1 MPAFLSLA
9 SKANAMKETANPLAP
24 AWRWSALGVLVFG
37 FVVLAWMTQGAFVHA
52 PPVPA
57 KVVTDDGEI
66 LYTGNDIRAGQALF
80 LRYGLME
87 NGTVWGHGAY
97 LGPDFAAEY
106 LHQTVLT
113 LRDHLAQARHGMPFA
128 ELDER
133 AQAALAAEVKLQ
145 LKDNRYDPAADVLR
159 CNAGEAETYR
169 RQTAHWRD
177 YFASPA
183 ANGGLPARH
192 IDDEAELRQLTAFF
206 SWAAWA
212 SVTNRPDKPYSYTNN
227 FPYDP
232 EAGNLPTASA
242 VVWSA
247 LSLIALLGG
256 TGLVL
261 LAFGKFDYLG
271 WKESRPALDLALD
284 PGEYTPAQLAAVKFF
299 LVVALLFLLQTLL
312 GGFVAH
318 YRAEP
323 ESFYGLDFSSF
334 LPSNL
339 VRTWHLQLAVL
350 WVAVAYIAA
359 GLFLASAVGGGD
371 PEGQQ
376 KGVNRLFVAL
386 LVVAVGSLLG
396 EWIGI
401 LGGMGPLWFWIGN
414 QGWEYLELGRLWQ
427 WLLAAGLIYWLW
439 LIARALKGAL
449 GKPLYREIAL
459 LLFAAAA
466 AIPVFYL
473 PALFFGAETHL
484 TVVETWRF
492 WIIHL
497 WVEGFFEFFI
507 TVLVA
512 VLFHRLGV
520 VGTNTAL
527 RVIYLDAILYFA
539 GGIIGTAHHWYWTGQ
554 SPAILALGAT
564 FSAMEVVPLTLLT
577 LDAWDFVRLTGH
589 EETTPA
595 RERVLKHRWTFYF
608 LMAVGFWNFVGA
620 GIFGFLINLPIVSY
634 YEVGTLLTPNHG
646 HAAFMGV
653 FGMLALGLGVF
664 VMRQVADDEL
674 WQRVEKWIR
683 TGFWG
688 LNIGL
693 AGMVATN
700 LFPNGVRQLLDV
712 VENGYWHARSPGFTA
727 DPITRWI
734 EWLRTPADLVFILFG
749 AAPMLVAAYR
759 ITAER
764 LDAPTRR
771 AIDRGI
777 ALCRHYLGKGQAR

>member
-1 MPAFLSLA
+1 MTDAPSQPLSR
-9 SKANAMKETANPLAP
+9 
-24 AWRWSALGVLVFG
+24 AWRWTALGVLVFG
-37 FVVLAWMTQGAFVHA
+37 FMVLTWMTRGSFVNA
-52 PPVPA
+52 PPVPE
-57 KVVTDDGEI
+57 EI
-66 LYTGNDIRAGQALF
+66 RTEGGKKLFGGDDIRAGQALF

-106 LHQTVLT
+106 LHRLVLT
-113 LRDHLAQARHGMPFA
+113 LRDRLARLRHGRPFA
-128 ELDER
+128 ELEAP
-133 AQAALAAEVKLQ
+133 AQAAIAAEVKLQ
-145 LKDNRYDPAADVLR
+145 LKENRYDAAREILR
-159 CNAGEAETYR
+159 FNAAEAETYR
-169 RQTAHWRD
+169 SQVDYWRE
-177 YFASPA
+177 YFSSPA
-183 ANGGLPARH
+183 INGGLRKKH
-192 IDDEAELRQLTAFF
+192 IDDDAELERLTAFF
-206 SWAAWA
+206 AWAAWA
-212 SVTNRPDKPYSYTNN
+212 SVANRPGEAYSYTNN

-242 VVWSA
+242 VLWSA

-271 WKESRPALDLALD
+271 WKESGPPPELTLH
-284 PGEYTPAQLAAVKFF
+284 PGEYTPAQLAVVKFF
-299 LVVALLFLLQTLL
+299 LVVTALFLAQTLL
-312 GGFVAH
+312 GGLVAH

-323 ESFYGLDFSSF
+323 GSFYGLDLSGF

-339 VRTWHLQLAVL
+339 ARTWHLQLAVL
-350 WVAVAYIAA
+350 WVAVAYIAS
-359 GLFLASAVGGGD
+359 GLFLASVVGGGD
-371 PEGQQ
+371 PEDQPQ
-376 KGVNRLFVAL
+376 GVNRLFLAL
-386 LVVAVGSLLG
+386 LAIAVASLLG

-401 LGGMGPLWFWIGN
+401 LGGMGPLWFWLGN

-427 WLLAAGLIYWLW
+427 WLLAGGLLYWLW
-439 LIARALKGAL
+439 LIFRALRPAL
-449 GKPLYREIAL
+449 SDYIYREIGL

-473 PALFFGAETHL
+473 PALLFGAETHF
-484 TVVETWRF
+484 TVAETWRF

-520 VGTNTAL
+520 VGTATAL
-527 RVIYLDAILYFA
+527 RVIYLDAILYFI

-554 SPAILALGAT
+554 SPAVMALGAV
-564 FSAMEVVPLTLLT
+564 FSALEVIPLILLT
-577 LDAWDFVRLTGH
+577 LDAWDFVRLAGH
-589 EETTPA
+589 GEISPE

-674 WQRVEKWIR
+674 WQKAEKWVRI
-683 TGFWG
+683 GFWG
-688 LNIGL
+688 VNLGL
-693 AGMVATN
+693 AGMLASN

-712 VENGYWHARSPGFTA
+712 VEHGYWHARGLDFTA
-727 DPITRWI
+727 DPTTRWI
-734 EWLRTPADLVFILFG
+734 EWLRTPADLVFIVFG
-749 AAPMLVAAYR
+749 ALPLLVAASR

-764 LDAPTRR
+764 LDPSTRQV
-771 AIDRGI
+771 
-777 ALCRHYLGKGQAR
+777 LGQAAAYLKKRGKS

>member
-1 MPAFLSLA
+1 MTDAPSQPLSR
-9 SKANAMKETANPLAP
+9 
-24 AWRWSALGVLVFG
+24 AWRWTALGVLVFG
-37 FVVLAWMTQGAFVHA
+37 FMMLTWMTQGAFVNA
-52 PPVPA
+52 PPVPEEIR
-57 KVVTDDGEI
+57 TEDGKK
-66 LYTGNDIRAGQALF
+66 LFGGDDIRAGQALF

-106 LHQTVLT
+106 LHRLVLI
-113 LRDHLAQARHGMPFA
+113 LRDRLARLRHGHPFA
-128 ELDER
+128 ELEAPAR
-133 AQAALAAEVKLQ
+133 AAIAAEVKLQ
-145 LKDNRYDPAADVLR
+145 LKENRYDAASEVLR
-159 CNAGEAETYR
+159 FNAAEAETYR
-169 RQTAHWRD
+169 SQVDYWRE
-177 YFASPA
+177 YFSSPEI
-183 ANGGLPARH
+183 NGGLRKKH
-192 IDDEAELRQLTAFF
+192 IDDDAELERLTAFF
-206 SWAAWA
+206 AWAAWA
-212 SVTNRPDKPYSYTNN
+212 SVANRPGEAYSYTNN

-242 VVWSA
+242 VLWSA

-271 WKESRPALDLALD
+271 WKESGPPPELTLH
-284 PGEYTPAQLAAVKFF
+284 PGEYTPAQLAVVKFF
-299 LVVALLFLLQTLL
+299 LVVTALFLVQTLL
-312 GGFVAH
+312 GGLVAH

-323 ESFYGLDFSSF
+323 GSFYGLDLSGF

-339 VRTWHLQLAVL
+339 ARTWHLQLAVL
-350 WVAVAYIAA
+350 WVAVAYIAS
-359 GLFLASAVGGGD
+359 GLFLASVVGGDD
-371 PEGQQ
+371 PEGQPQ
-376 KGVNRLFVAL
+376 GVNRLFLVL
-386 LVVAVGSLLG
+386 LGIAAASLLG

-427 WLLAAGLIYWLW
+427 WLLAGGLLYWLW
-439 LIARALKGAL
+439 LIFRALRPAL
-449 GKPLYREIAL
+449 SDYIYREIGL

-473 PALFFGAETHL
+473 PALLFGAETHL
-484 TVVETWRF
+484 TVAETWRF

-520 VGTNTAL
+520 VGTTTAL
-527 RVIYLDAILYFA
+527 RVIYLDAILYFI
-539 GGIIGTAHHWYWTGQ
+539 GGVIGTAHHWYWTGQ
-554 SPAILALGAT
+554 SPAVMALGAV
-564 FSAMEVVPLTLLT
+564 FSALEVVPLILLT
-577 LDAWDFVRLTGH
+577 LDAWDFVRLAGH
-589 EETTPA
+589 GEISPE

-674 WQRVEKWIR
+674 WQKVEKWVRI
-683 TGFWG
+683 GFWG
-688 LNIGL
+688 VNLGL
-693 AGMVATN
+693 AGMLASN

-712 VENGYWHARSPGFTA
+712 VEHGYWHARGLDFTA
-727 DPITRWI
+727 DPTTRWI
-734 EWLRTPADLVFILFG
+734 AWLRTPADLVFIVFG
-749 AAPMLVAAYR
+749 ALPLLVAAYR

-764 LDAPTRR
+764 LDPPTHQVLEQAAAYLQRR
-771 AIDRGI
+771 
-777 ALCRHYLGKGQAR
+777 GKS